1 MSTHRERVVIIGGD
15 AAGMSA
21 ASQLRRLRP
30 EVEVIA
36 FERGTYTSYALCGL
50 PYLIA
55 GFVAEPSRL
64 VARTPEAHRRN
75 GIDVRL
81 HSEVIGIDLAQQQV
95 IVVDHEAK
103 REYRESFDRLVIAT
117 GARPR
122 SLSVPGRDAEGIF
135 TIHSLDEALAL
146 ANWLESQRP
155 RSAVIVGGGYV
166 GLEMAEAFIT
176 RGLQTTLLE
185 AAPHVMALLDSD
197 MAELVE
203 RELQQGGVR
212 LVLGAPVEGF
222 ETRHGR
228 VTGVITPV
236 GTFEAEVVV
245 LGIGVEPNSEL
256 ARDAG
261 IVLGDRNAIHVD
273 ERCRTSAPGVW
284 AAGDCAD
291 AYHRLLGRSIYFP
304 LGTTAN
310 KQGRVCGLDLAG
322 REARFPGIVGTAITR
337 FRETEIARTGLTER
351 EARAAGF
358 QVVAAQVRSTTRS
371 GYFPGA
377 TWMTVKMVAEEPT
390 GRLLGAQI
398 VGGSGAGKRIDTVAT
413 ALTAGMT
420 LDEFI
425 YLDLAY
431 APPFSPVWDPVV
443 VAARKLA
450 REV

>member
-50 PYLIA
+50 PYLVA

-358 QVVAAQVRSTTRS
+358 QVVTAQVRSTTRS

>member
-50 PYLIA
+50 PYLVA

-122 SLSVPGRDAEGIF
+122 SLPVPGRDAEGIF

-203 RELQQGGVR
+203 RELQQGGIR

-222 ETRHGR
+222 ETRQGR

-273 ERCRTSAPGVW
+273 EHCRTSAPGVW

-351 EARAAGF
+351 EARSAGF
-358 QVVAAQVRSTTRS
+358 QVVTAQVRSTTRS

>member
-50 PYLIA
+50 PYLVG

-222 ETRHGR
+222 ETRQGR

-358 QVVAAQVRSTTRS
+358 QVVTAQVRSTTRS

>member
-50 PYLIA
+50 PYLVA
-55 GFVAEPSRL
+55 GFVAEPSWL

-122 SLSVPGRDAEGIF
+122 SLPVPGRDSEGIF

-212 LVLGAPVEGF
+212 LVLGAPVERF
-222 ETRHGR
+222 ETRQGR

-351 EARAAGF
+351 EARSAGF
-358 QVVAAQVRSTTRS
+358 QVVTAQVRSTTRS

-398 VGGSGAGKRIDTVAT
+398 VGGAGAGKRIDTVAT

>member
-222 ETRHGR
+222 ETRQGR

>member
-1 MSTHRERVVIIGGD
+1 
-15 AAGMSA
+15 MSA

-50 PYLIA
+50 PYLVA
-55 GFVAEPSRL
+55 GFVAEPNRL

-203 RELQQGGVR
+203 RELQQGGIR

-222 ETRHGR
+222 ETRQGR

-351 EARAAGF
+351 EARSAGF
-358 QVVAAQVRSTTRS
+358 QVVTAQVRSTTRS

>member
-50 PYLIA
+50 PYLVA

-304 LGTTAN
+304 SGQQRTSKDVSAASIWPAERHGFLASLGQPSPASVRR
-310 KQGRVCGLDLAG
+310 KSHGQDSLSVRLEQQDS
-322 REARFPGIVGTAITR
+322 RSSPHRYARRHAP
-337 FRETEIARTGLTER
+337 
-351 EARAAGF
+351 
-358 QVVAAQVRSTTRS
+358 
-371 GYFPGA
+371 A
-377 TWMTVKMVAEEPT
+377 T
-390 GRLLGAQI
+390 
-398 VGGSGAGKRIDTVAT
+398 
-413 ALTAGMT
+413 
-420 LDEFI
+420 F
-425 YLDLAY
+425 
-431 APPFSPVWDPVV
+431 
-443 VAARKLA
+443 LA
-450 REV
+450 RHG

>member
-50 PYLIA
+50 PYLVA

>member
-1 MSTHRERVVIIGGD
+1 MAIRPERIVIVGGD

-21 ASQLRRLRP
+21 AAQVRRMRP
-30 EVEVIA
+30 EVEIVA
-36 FERGTYTSYALCGL
+36 FERGHHTSYALCGL
-50 PYLIA
+50 PYYVA
-55 GFVAEPSRL
+55 GYVDDTAQL

-81 HSEVIGIDLAQQQV
+81 RTEVVALDLERRE
-95 IVVDHEAK
+95 VVAYDHERH
-103 REYRESFDRLVIAT
+103 REYREPFDQLVLAT

-122 SLSVPGRDAEGIF
+122 RLALPGRDAAGIF
-135 TIHSLDEALAL
+135 TLHSLEDAEALAT
-146 ANWLESQRP
+146 WLEQERP
-155 RSAVIVGGGYV
+155 RRAVVVGGGYI
-166 GLEMAEAFIT
+166 GIEAAEAFRA
-176 RGLQTTLLE
+176 RGLETTLIE
-185 AAPHVMALLDSD
+185 AAPHVMPLLDPD

-203 RELQQGGVR
+203 QALRADQVT
-212 LVLGAPVEGF
+212 VLTGTPVEAF
-222 ETRHGR
+222 ATRNGR
-228 VTGVITPV
+228 VTGVLTPHGEV
-236 GTFEAEVVV
+236 PADVVV
-245 LGIGVEPNSEL
+245 IGIGVEPNSDL

-261 IVLGDRNAIHVD
+261 IALGDRNAIHVD
-273 ERCRTSAPGVW
+273 QHCRTSVPGVW

-291 AYHRLLGRSIYFP
+291 VYHRLLGRSVYFP

-310 KQGRVCGLDLAG
+310 KQGRICGLTLGG
-322 REARFPGIVGTAITR
+322 RPARFPGIVGTAITR
-337 FRETEIARTGLTER
+337 FGETEIARTGLSER
-351 EARAAGF
+351 EARESGF
-358 QVVAAQVRSTTRS
+358 SIVVGNARSTTRS

-377 TWMTVKMVAEEPT
+377 SWMTVKMVAEEGT

-398 VGGSGAGKRIDTVAT
+398 VGGPGAGKRIDTVAT

-420 LDEFI
+420 LEEFI

>member
-222 ETRHGR
+222 ETRQGR

-358 QVVAAQVRSTTRS
+358 QVVTAQVRSTTRS

>member
-50 PYLIA
+50 PYLVA
-55 GFVAEPSRL
+55 GLVAEPSQL

-81 HSEVIGIDLAQQQV
+81 HSEVIGIDLALQQV
-95 IVVDHEAK
+95 TVVDHEVR

-122 SLSVPGRDAEGIF
+122 SLLVPGRDAEGIF
-135 TIHSLDEALAL
+135 TIHSLDEALRL
-146 ANWLESQRP
+146 TRWLESQRP
-155 RSAVIVGGGYV
+155 RSAVVVGGGYV
-166 GLEMAEAFIT
+166 GLEIAEAFIT

-203 RELQQGGVR
+203 RELREAGVR
-212 LVLGAPVEGF
+212 LVLEAPVEGF
-222 ETRHGR
+222 ETRQGR
-228 VTGVITPV
+228 VTGVVTPV
-236 GTFEAEVVV
+236 GTFEAEVVA
-245 LGIGVEPNSEL
+245 LGVGVEPNSEL

-273 ERCRTSAPGVW
+273 EHCRTSAPGVW

-337 FRETEIARTGLTER
+337 FGETEIARTGLTER
-351 EARAAGF
+351 EAQSAGF
-358 QVVAAQVRSTTRS
+358 QVVTAQVRSTTRS

-377 TWMTVKMVAEEPT
+377 TWMTVKIVAEEST

-413 ALTAGMT
+413 ALTAGLT

>member
-1 MSTHRERVVIIGGD
+1 MSQQRERVVIVGGD

-21 ASQLRRLRP
+21 AAQLRRLRP

-36 FERGTYTSYALCGL
+36 FERTTHTSYALCGL
-50 PYLIA
+50 PYLVA
-55 GFVAEPSRL
+55 GLVDDPAQL
-64 VARTPEAHRRN
+64 VARTPEAHRRA
-75 GIDVRL
+75 
-81 HSEVIGIDLAQQQV
+81 GIDLRLRSE
-95 IVVDHEAK
+95 VVGLDPERQEVVVWDAESRH
-103 REYRESFDRLVIAT
+103 EYREPFDRLVLAT

-122 SLSVPGRDAEGIF
+122 TLAVPGRDAAGIF
-135 TIHSLDEALAL
+135 TLHSLDEALAL
-146 ANWLESQRP
+146 ASWLAHERP
-155 RSAVIVGGGYV
+155 RHAVIVGGGYI
-166 GLEMAEAFIT
+166 GIETAEALVA
-176 RGLQTTLLE
+176 RGLQTTLVE
-185 AAPHVMALLDSD
+185 AAPQVMSLLDAD
-197 MAELVE
+197 MAGLVE
-203 RELQQGGVR
+203 RALQEAGVA
-212 LVLGAPVEGF
+212 VVTGTPVEGF
-222 ETRHGR
+222 ETRDGR
-228 VTGVITPV
+228 VSAVVTPR
-236 GTFEAEVVV
+236 GTFPAEVVV

-261 IVLGDRNAIHVD
+261 IALGDRNAIHVD
-273 ERCRTSAPGVW
+273 ERCRTSLPGIW

-291 AYHRLLGRSIYFP
+291 AYHRLLGRSVYFP

-322 REARFPGIVGTAITR
+322 RPARFPGIVGTAITR
-337 FRETEIARTGLTER
+337 FGETEIARTGLTER

-358 QVVAAQVRSTTRS
+358 EIAVGSVRSTTRS

-377 TWMTVKMVAEEPT
+377 TWMTVKVIAEVST

-398 VGGSGAGKRIDTVAT
+398 VGGPGAGKRIDTVAT

>member
-50 PYLIA
+50 PYLVA

-222 ETRHGR
+222 ETRQGR

-358 QVVAAQVRSTTRS
+358 QVVTAQVRSTTRS

>member
-50 PYLIA
+50 PYLVA

-222 ETRHGR
+222 ETRQGR

>member
-30 EVEVIA
+30 EVEVIT

-50 PYLIA
+50 PYLVA

-95 IVVDHEAK
+95 IIVDHEAK

-185 AAPHVMALLDSD
+185 ATPHVMAVLDSD

-222 ETRHGR
+222 ETRQGR
-228 VTGVITPV
+228 VTGVITPM

-358 QVVAAQVRSTTRS
+358 QVVTEQVRSTTRS

-413 ALTAGMT
+413 ALTAGLT

>member
-50 PYLIA
+50 PYLVA
-55 GFVAEPSRL
+55 GFVAEPNRL

-95 IVVDHEAK
+95 IVVDHAAK

-203 RELQQGGVR
+203 RELQQGGIR

-222 ETRHGR
+222 ETRQGR

-351 EARAAGF
+351 EARSAGF
-358 QVVAAQVRSTTRS
+358 QVVTAQVRSTTRS

>member
-1 MSTHRERVVIIGGD
+1 MSTHRERIVIVGGD

-21 ASQLRRLRP
+21 ASQARRLLP
-30 EVEVIA
+30 EAQIVA
-36 FERGTYTSYALCGL
+36 FERTTRTSYALCGL
-50 PYLIA
+50 PYLVA
-55 GFVAEPSRL
+55 GLVDDPNQL
-64 VARTPEAHRRN
+64 VARSPEAHRRA

-81 HSEVIGIDLAQQQV
+81 RSEVVGLDLARREV
-95 IVVDHEAK
+95 TVWDSEAR
-103 REYRESFDRLVIAT
+103 REYREPFDRLVIAT

-122 SLSVPGRDAEGIF
+122 TLSVPGRDAAGIF
-135 TIHSLDEALAL
+135 TLHSMDDALAL
-146 ANWLESQRP
+146 AEWIARERP
-155 RSAVIVGGGYV
+155 RQAVIVGAGYIGIEV
-166 GLEMAEAFIT
+166 AEAFVT
-176 RGLQTTLLE
+176 RGIPTTMLE
-185 AAPHVMALLDSD
+185 AAPQVLALLDAD
-197 MAELVE
+197 MAQLVE
-203 RELQQGGVR
+203 RALRDAGVD
-212 LVLGAPVEGF
+212 LYTGTAVEGF
-222 ETRHGR
+222 ETQAGR
-228 VTGVITPV
+228 VAAVVTPA
-236 GTFEAEVVV
+236 GRFMADVVV

-256 ARDAG
+256 ARQAGLALGERDA
-261 IVLGDRNAIHVD
+261 VHVD
-273 ERCRTSAPGVW
+273 ERCRTSASGIW

-291 AYHRLLGRSIYFP
+291 AYHRLLGRSVYFP

-322 REARFPGIVGTAITR
+322 RPARFPGIVGTAITR
-337 FRETEIARTGLTER
+337 FGETEIARTGLTER

-358 QVVAAQVRSTTRS
+358 DVAVRNVRSTTRS

-377 TWMTVKMVAEEPT
+377 TWMTVKIVAESGS

-398 VGGSGAGKRIDTVAT
+398 VGGPGAGKRIDTVAT

-420 LDEFI
+420 LEEFI

>member
-1 MSTHRERVVIIGGD
+1 MSTHRERVVIIGAD

-36 FERGTYTSYALCGL
+36 FERGAYTSYALCGL
-50 PYLIA
+50 PYLVA
-55 GFVAEPSRL
+55 GLVAEPSRL
-64 VARTPEAHRRN
+64 IARTPEAHRRN

-81 HSEVIGIDLAQQQV
+81 HSEVIGIDLARQQLS
-95 IVVDHEAK
+95 VVDHEAK
-103 REYRESFDRLVIAT
+103 REYREGFDQLVIAT

-122 SLSVPGRDAEGIF
+122 PLVVPGRDAQGIF

-146 ANWLESQRP
+146 AKWLELEQP
-155 RSAVIVGGGYV
+155 RSAVVVGGGYV

-203 RELQQGGVR
+203 RELQHAGIR
-212 LVLGAPVEGF
+212 LVLGTPVEGF
-222 ETRHGR
+222 ATRQNR
-228 VTGVITPV
+228 VTGVLTPV

-245 LGIGVEPNSEL
+245 LGVGVEPNSEL

-261 IVLGDRNAIHVD
+261 ITLGDRNAIHVD
-273 ERCRTSAPGVW
+273 DRCRTSTPGIW

-291 AYHRLLGRSIYFP
+291 VYHRLLGRSVYFP

-310 KQGRVCGLDLAG
+310 KQGRVCGLNLAHQD
-322 REARFPGIVGTAITR
+322 ARFPGIVGTAITR
-337 FRETEIARTGLTER
+337 FGETEIARTGLTER

-358 QVVAAQVRSTTRS
+358 QVTTAQVRSTTRS

-377 TWMTVKMVAEEPT
+377 TWMTVKMVAEEST

-398 VGGSGAGKRIDTVAT
+398 VGGPGAGKRIDTVAT
-413 ALTAGMT
+413 ALTAGMS
-420 LDEFI
+420 LEEFI